1 MQLSLFIPFIKWHCV
16 PFSCMVS
23 GFCILFM
30 ILLED
35 RPHPAHREHPRSS
48 WDGQGCCGKKKTCKM
63 SLLYMKTKLPEC
75 ISLNVL
81 LAFLA
86 NYLCHSRYIRP
97 SFLAQ
102 KKLKKDPTH
111 VADSILIFYCS
122 QYIFRAYLVYSNQ
135 WHIYSS
141 SSYLTYFSL
150 CSIFSLYKAHVSWQ
164 KKWIV

>member
-1 MQLSLFIPFIKWHCV
+1 MYLSVVWSLGSV
-16 PFSCMVS
+16 SCSLSYWKTDHTLHTVS
-23 GFCILFM
+23 TQEALGTVR
-30 ILLED
+30 D
-35 RPHPAHREHPRSS
+35 AVK
-48 WDGQGCCGKKKTCKM
+48 KKKTHKM

-81 LAFLA
+81 LALLA
-86 NYLCHSRYIRP
+86 NYLCHSRYNRP

-122 QYIFRAYLVYSNQ
+122 QYIFRAYLVCSNQ